1 MNDRQLELL
10 LEEALQSVQESIP
23 SMVQTF
29 QQNGS
34 FGTTLAS
41 LDISNQYSFFSPPQT
56 NETND
61 LSSNTIQS
69 STDTE
74 TNRDRNNDSDN
85 EMEDCTDNNRNTELG
100 PEIHIINNDDNTA
113 TDTSNNSFSES
124 ILRLIQSIP
133 INFQDSSGIYGT
145 SDNTTTPVTNST
157 PQEDNETLLRLSVV
171 NAFSDYQENMR
182 QYNQNVSHFLRTI
195 GPCSRPRNRGLNN
208 QTQPSI
214 LRRTTPLSPILTTI
228 PERLFR
234 QPNPQLT
241 FEFQARPFL
250 FEPSVPPVPTLEQF
264 MNATES
270 YVFNSASVSRVH
282 SMTCPITL
290 EEFQFGELLCE
301 IKHCR
306 HVFKESA
313 LRNWFVRNTHCPVCR
328 HDIRNSVSTQSSG

>member
-61 LSSNTIQS
+61 LSANPNPQIT
-69 STDTE
+69 TNE
-74 TNRDRNNDSDN
+74 TNQGDNDNDTRD
-85 EMEDCTDNNRNTELG
+85 EIG
-100 PEIHIINNDDNTA
+100 PEIHIINDDNTA
-113 TDTSNNSFSES
+113 TDASNNSFSES
-124 ILRLIQSIP
+124 IQRLIQSIP
-133 INFQDSSGIYGT
+133 INFQDSSGLYGT
-145 SDNTTTPVTNST
+145 SDNTTTPVITST

-264 MNATES
+264 INATES

-290 EEFQFGELLCE
+290 EDFQFGELLCE

-313 LRNWFVRNTHCPVCR
+313 LRNWFVRNRHCPVCR
-328 HDIRNSVSTQSSG
+328 HDIRNSVSTQPSTSLPVSG